1 MSLIQQTQRR
11 LAALFKRLDGV
22 NCSLAERALP
32 DSRRRKVSELS
43 LREKALKAGQKPVEE
58 PPTKTSGN
66 S

>member
-1 MSLIQQTQRR
+1 MSLKQETERR
-11 LAALFKRLDGV
+11 LAALIKRLDDF

-43 LREKALKAGQKPVEE
+43 LQDKALKAGQKTVEE
-58 PPTKTSGN
+58 RSKN